1 VKSKD
6 TLTAGKWFSGHAE
19 QESDAL
25 AIGLFRADRD
35 RETSA
40 AVRGLVMGRTRH
52 RDFLSLNRTAVLTRL
67 VLS

>member
-40 AVRGLVMGRTRH
+40 AVRGLFLGRTRH
-52 RDFLSLNRTAVLTRL
+52 GYFLTLNRTVVLTRL

>member
-6 TLTAGKWFSGHAE
+6 TLTAGKRFSGHVE

-25 AIGLFRADRD
+25 ANELFRADRD

-40 AVRGLVMGRTRH
+40 AVRGRVMGWTRH
-52 RDFLSLNRTAVLTRL
+52 RDFLSLNRTAVLTRS